1 MLHGAMRTA
10 EESKLGRERY
20 GDRGSAG
27 QYISRKQQKQQQ

>member
-27 QYISRKQQKQQQ
+27 QYISRKQQQE